1 MEEKNKEVIRRFY
14 QEFFNDHIVDSADRY
29 VREDYVQHNPGV
41 EQGRDGL
48 KRAFA
53 EKFREHP
60 EFALDIQ
67 MLIAENDMV
76 AVYLKNV
83 APDGNRQDVV
93 SLIFTDWK
101 KECSRSTGTYYNLAN
116 KIEKRLK
123 KCQNV

>member
-14 QEFFNDHIVDSADRY
+14 QVFFNDHIVDSADRY

-83 APDGNRQDVV
+83 APDGTTRCRVVDIYRLEEGMLAEHWDV
-93 SLIFTDWK
+93 LQPC
-101 KECSRSTGTYYNLAN
+101 E
-116 KIEKRLK
+116 
-123 KCQNV
+123 

>member
-60 EFALDIQ
+60 EY
-67 MLIAENDMV
+67 
-76 AVYLKNV
+76 AVL
-83 APDGNRQDVV
+83 
-93 SLIFTDWK
+93 LTFTDWK
-101 KECSRSTGTYYNLAN
+101 KECSRSIGTYYNLAN